1 MPWQLT
7 TVQRREIP
15 PYLMPL
21 PSIAHSLD
29 EAERA
34 GLQRISR
41 LSEDKE
47 WEKIKAC
54 ESGLRGEYREPKLS
68 TADHDSLGHYVL
80 LLACCDS
87 EKRSLWLSRR
97 ESLLCETFIRQ
108 QFPFPSRE
116 AAQLAIIDYGAQDW
130 LRPCSAGDRDYFS
143 CDWRRVLKL
152 VEGRH
157 VVVHSGIAWLH
168 ADHVPYALAED
179 HCSRLRHCLG
189 WLRRIKPSLT
199 VSGMLDNINPLLVK
213 LGEECDRMSGRR
225 KNTVQSSFKVPAIS
239 IEDLIKPKDQSV
251 ELRFPLCMRHM
262 LWRLRVDNHLKFQ
275 ARTQLCLFL
284 KHCGLDLNGAQALWR
299 RYGLGMPKYMKCL
312 PPLYGSI
319 EHGGKDYRPYRC
331 SGIQHQ
337 GGPTT
342 KEHAHGCPFLHWS
355 TQDLKKGLSN
365 TGIIEADIEDILYV
379 TKLQPGG
386 RSSGC
391 RTSKDACNGCRR
403 HFQAL
408 HGDPAP
414 PHETPNDWFVHST
427 QHFIPARGGMC

>member
-1 MPWQLT
+1 MCLYFGSVSSRAKYQFNKFT
-7 TVQRREIP
+7 
-15 PYLMPL
+15 
-21 PSIAHSLD
+21 D

-108 QFPFPSRE
+108 QFLFPSRE

-199 VSGMLDNINPLLVK
+199 VRCVGGAVTIAV
-213 LGEECDRMSGRR
+213 
-225 KNTVQSSFKVPAIS
+225 TV
-239 IEDLIKPKDQSV
+239 
-251 ELRFPLCMRHM
+251 
-262 LWRLRVDNHLKFQ
+262 
-275 ARTQLCLFL
+275 LCLWFQRPVAKL
-284 KHCGLDLNGAQALWR
+284 VLNHHYVLFFMNTFQ
-299 RYGLGMPKYMKCL
+299 
-312 PPLYGSI
+312 LYI
-319 EHGGKDYRPYRC
+319 Y
-331 SGIQHQ
+331 I
-337 GGPTT
+337 
-342 KEHAHGCPFLHWS
+342 
-355 TQDLKKGLSN
+355 
-365 TGIIEADIEDILYV
+365 
-379 TKLQPGG
+379 
-386 RSSGC
+386 
-391 RTSKDACNGCRR
+391 
-403 HFQAL
+403 
-408 HGDPAP
+408 
-414 PHETPNDWFVHST
+414 
-427 QHFIPARGGMC
+427 